1 MSLNTQWLDVGS
13 KPPCRPIRLRPKPE
27 IMFGRDDE
35 IRQLVDA
42 IMDHSP
48 VRLSI
53 LGPGGI
59 GKTSLALSVFRDE
72 KVISRFGD
80 SRLFISCEAAASI
93 EHIIA
98 DLAFYLHVTS
108 VNPTAQLLDVVL
120 YRLRSSSLSL
130 VWDNF

>member
-1 MSLNTQWLDVGS
+1 
-13 KPPCRPIRLRPKPE
+13 
-27 IMFGRDDE
+27 MFGRDDE
-35 IRQLVDA
+35 IRQLVDT

-59 GKTSLALSVFRDE
+59 GKTSLSLSVFHE

-80 SRLFISCEAAASI
+80 NRLFISCEAAASI

-98 DLAFYLHVTS
+98 DHAFS
-108 VNPTAQLLDVVL
+108 PTRYVGE
-120 YRLRSSSLSL
+120 S
-130 VWDNF
+130 NGPII